1 MLSCLCKY
9 FCIGMHKFL
18 SISVFVLFWMVT
30 LAQDVSGQ
38 PAERRLTRQEYI
50 DTYKDDAIREM
61 QRTGIPASITLA
73 QGILESGDGNSP
85 LAVYGK
91 NHFGI
96 KCHSDW
102 KGKTMRIDDDKK
114 NECFRKY
121 NDVYDS
127 YRDHSD
133 FLTTR
138 GRYSFLFDLKVTDY
152 KGWAKGLKKAGYAT
166 HPKYASMLIDLIEQ
180 HKLYQYDS
188 YGKVPPRKIKRHR
201 NSKALAG
208 TNVERTIKLHNN
220 IKYVRAKE
228 GDTYYSITQDYDMN
242 LWQIYKYNDLNK
254 GDVLNEGDV
263 IYLQPKRNKGKEDFH
278 VVESGETMRE
288 ISQQFGVKLKKLY
301 KYNNLIIGTQPNV
314 GDKVYLR
321 KKR

>member
-1 MLSCLCKY
+1 MQR
-9 FCIGMHKFL
+9 FI
-18 SISVFVLFWMVT
+18 SILFVVVFWIT
-30 LAQDVSGQ
+30 AYSQNANAQ
-38 PAERRLTRQEYI
+38 PAEKRLTRQNYI

-61 QRTGIPASITLA
+61 QRSGIPASITLA

-138 GRYSFLFDLKVTDY
+138 GRYSSLFDLKITDY

-166 HPKYASMLIDLIEQ
+166 HPKYADMLIDLIEQ
-180 HKLYQYDS
+180 HELYQYDS
-188 YGKVPPRKIKRHR
+188 YGKVPPRKL
-201 NSKALAG
+201 SKNRTSVGLAD
-208 TNVERTIKLHNN
+208 TKSDRIIKLHNN
-220 IKYVRAKE
+220 VKYVRAKE
-228 GDTYYSITQDYDMN
+228 GDTFYRITQDYDMN
-242 LWQIYKYNDLNK
+242 LWQILKYNDLNK
-254 GDVLNEGDV
+254 GDILKVGDV
-263 IYLQPKRNKGKEDFH
+263 IYLQPKKGSAKEDFH
-278 VVESGETMRE
+278 VVENGQTMRD
-288 ISQQFGVKLKKLY
+288 ISQLYGVKLKKLY
-301 KYNNLIIGTQPNV
+301 KKNNMILGTQPKT
-314 GDKVYLR
+314 GDKISLR
-321 KKR
+321 KKLK

>member
-1 MLSCLCKY
+1 MR
-9 FCIGMHKFL
+9 KFL
-18 SISVFVLFWMVT
+18 FIQLFVLLWAVT
-30 LAQDVSGQ
+30 YAQKSKGQ
-38 PAERRLTRQEYI
+38 PAERRFTRQEYI

-121 NDVYDS
+121 KDVYES

-138 GRYSFLFDLKVTDY
+138 GRYSSLFDLKTTDY

-166 HPKYASMLIDLIEQ
+166 HPKYADMLIDLIEQ
-180 HKLYQYDS
+180 HQLYQYDS
-188 YGKVPPRKIKRHR
+188 YGKVPPRRARKNRSS
-201 NSKALAG
+201 NTLAG
-208 TNVERTIKLHNN
+208 TGIQRTIKLHNN
-220 IKYVRAKE
+220 IKYVKARK
-228 GDTYYSITQDYDMN
+228 GDTFYKITQDYDMN

-254 GDVLNEGDV
+254 GDVLKEGDV
-263 IYLQPKRNKGKEDFH
+263 IYLQPKKNKAKDDFH
-278 VVESGETMRE
+278 VVEPGESMRD
-288 ISQQFGVKLKKLY
+288 ISQRFGVKLKKLY
-301 KYNNLIIGTQPNV
+301 KYNNLIIGTQPNE
-314 GDKVYLR
+314 GDKISLR
-321 KKR
+321 KKIK